1 MNNVR
6 NGAAET
12 GGALLSLGGI
22 GRRAMSLAEQIAQQV
37 AEAIVQEELAAGQA
51 ITEQSLSDSF
61 SVSRGPVR
69 EALRIL
75 EKEGLVEIVPRHGAR
90 VTRLTL
96 DEVKQVFEL
105 RAILLG
111 YCAARAAENKGGNS
125 LAVLKGG
132 RDGLVA
138 NLKGED
144 SLQVHMSVSADMN
157 EELVRASGN
166 ERIMQLVHHL
176 ARQTARYTRLGLS
189 STAAREKS
197 VKSWSELID
206 LIEAGK
212 VREAELLERSRVV
225 NVRLH
230 ASELIKEAGQHP
242 TDLRSIAKAA
252 GGGKQDATGRT

>member
-1 MNNVR
+1 
-6 NGAAET
+6 
-12 GGALLSLGGI
+12 
-22 GRRAMSLAEQIAQQV
+22 MSLAEQIAQQV
-37 AEAIVQEELAAGQA
+37 AEAIVQEDLAAGQA

-61 SVSRGPVR
+61 AVSRGPVR

-75 EKEGLVEIVPRHGAR
+75 EREGLVEIAPRHGAR
-90 VTRLTL
+90 VTHLTL
-96 DEVKQVFEL
+96 DEINQVFEL

-111 YCAARAAENKGGNS
+111 YCAARAAEKKGANCLS
-125 LAVLKGG
+125 VLKRG
-132 RDGLVA
+132 RDSLVS
-138 NLKGED
+138 NLEEED

-157 EELVRASGN
+157 EGLVRESGN

-189 STAAREKS
+189 STSARQES

-230 ASELIKEAGQHP
+230 ASELIQEADHHP
-242 TDLRSIAKAA
+242 GDPRSMTKVAA
-252 GGGKQDATGRT
+252 LGK

>member
-1 MNNVR
+1 MNNGR
-6 NGAAET
+6 IGATEA
-12 GGALLSLGGI
+12 GGTLLAVGGL
-22 GRRAMSLAEQIAQQV
+22 GRRTMSLAEQIAQQV
-37 AEAIVQEELAAGQA
+37 SEAIVQEELAAGQA

-96 DEVKQVFEL
+96 DEVYQVFEL

-111 YCAARAAENKGGNS
+111 YCAARAAENNGANS
-125 LAVLKGG
+125 LAMLKRG
-132 RDGLVA
+132 RDALVG
-138 NLKGED
+138 NLEGED

-157 EELVRASGN
+157 EGLVRESAN

-189 STAAREKS
+189 STSAREAS
-197 VKSWSELID
+197 VKSWTELID

-212 VREAELLERSRVV
+212 TREAELLERSRVV
-225 NVRLH
+225 KVRLH
-230 ASELIKEAGQHP
+230 ASELIKEADHHP
-242 TDLRSIAKAA
+242 GELRGRTKAA
-252 GGGKQDATGRT
+252 ASGR